1 LFETTQ
7 FFMAK
12 KIQDPGLG
20 YSSNQNVQSFI
31 KPDGSSNILHLNRVR
46 SFADLYTYLLELT
59 WTAFLLLV
67 TIGFILL
74 NSFFALI
81 YLWIGIEALSF
92 APGSFLENF
101 LNAFNF
107 SAQTITTVGYGAISP
122 TGMISG
128 LVSSM
133 EALVGLMS
141 FSFITGLLYGRFS
154 KPKPSIRFS
163 ESFVVRSF
171 EGERALMFRL
181 ANKRTTIMIEP
192 EIRVT
197 LTITELDKNKE
208 FKRSFYQLK
217 LERDKITYLPTM
229 WTIVHK
235 IDKDSPLYK
244 YSNDELKN
252 LNGFLY
258 ILFQYHEDAYSQ
270 KVYKMH
276 SYQFEAVKTN
286 TKFTSSVRFS
296 ESGQIILDHNLL
308 NQTEPSN

>member
-1 LFETTQ
+1 
-7 FFMAK
+7 MAK
-12 KIQDPGLG
+12 KILDPGLG

-46 SFADLYTYLLELT
+46 SFTDLYSFLLELS
-59 WTAFLLLV
+59 WTTFLLLV
-67 TIGFILL
+67 TLGFILL
-74 NSFFALI
+74 NSFFSLI
-81 YLWIGIEALSF
+81 YLWIGVEELSF
-92 APGSFLENF
+92 IPGTFWENF

-122 TGMISG
+122 SGMMSG

-133 EALVGLMS
+133 EALAGLMS

-163 ESFVVRSF
+163 KSFVVRNF

-181 ANKRTTIMIEP
+181 VNKRKTIMIEP

-197 LTITELDKNKE
+197 LTITELDANNE
-208 FKRSFYQLK
+208 FKRSFYQLS

-244 YSNDELKN
+244 YSNAELQK
-252 LNGFLY
+252 LNAFLY
-258 ILFQYHEDAYSQ
+258 IMFQYHEDAYSQ
-270 KVYKMH
+270 KVYKLH
-276 SYQFEAVKTN
+276 SYQFEGIKTD
-286 TKFTSSVRFS
+286 TKFVSSVRFS
-296 ESGQIILDHNLL
+296 EKGQIVLDHDLL
-308 NQTEPSN
+308 NQTEPFV